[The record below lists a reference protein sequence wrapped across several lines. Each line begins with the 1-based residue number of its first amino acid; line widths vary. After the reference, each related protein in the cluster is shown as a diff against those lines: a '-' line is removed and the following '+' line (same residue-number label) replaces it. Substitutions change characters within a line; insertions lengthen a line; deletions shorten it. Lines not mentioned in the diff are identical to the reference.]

1 MKNKNSRAIFYSIF
15 ICTIIINITTLIN
28 GAQKHE
34 TWRLVAGSVSLG
46 LMLVA
51 GAVILINIRRQ
62 KNRQFS

>member
-1 MKNKNSRAIFYSIF
+1 MNKNSRVVFYFIF

-34 TWRLVAGSVSLG
+34 TWRIVAGSVSLG

-51 GAVILINIRRQ
+51 GAVMLINIRRQ
-62 KNRQFS
+62 KNKQVS